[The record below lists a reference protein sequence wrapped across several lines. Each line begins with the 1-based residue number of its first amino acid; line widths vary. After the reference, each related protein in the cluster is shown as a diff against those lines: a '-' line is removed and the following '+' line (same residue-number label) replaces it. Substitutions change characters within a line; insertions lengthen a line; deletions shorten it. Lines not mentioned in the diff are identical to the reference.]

1 MAVRLLNT
9 AAWPRKRSL
18 SVVASARSSTR
29 ASDSVRPRRSSLLV
43 VRLRRIV
50 SPFVVVPRR
59 RFVVFVGGGV
69 RGRVRLSPVLPPAA
83 VRDRRHVL
91 ERADLVGVHHPEFT
105 HGPVELGAG

>member
-50 SPFVVVPRR
+50 SPFGVIPPRR
-59 RFVVFVGGGV
+59 FGQGR
-69 RGRVRLSPVLPPAA
+69 RVRLSPVLLPAA
-83 VRDRRHVL
+83 VLDRRHAL
-91 ERADLVGVHHPEFT
+91 ELTDLVRVHHAELP
-105 HGPVELGAG
+105 HRPVELGARLRVA